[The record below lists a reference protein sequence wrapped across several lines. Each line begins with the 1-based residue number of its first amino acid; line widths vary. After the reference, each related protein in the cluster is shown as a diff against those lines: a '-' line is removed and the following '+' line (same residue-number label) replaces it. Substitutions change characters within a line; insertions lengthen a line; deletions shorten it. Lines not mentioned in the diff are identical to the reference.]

1 MSKPVVEKQLS
12 DESIKLAEKTPPVT
26 PPEWKNLQEIVLHS
40 VKGATRSF
48 FISFLLRGGVSFIIR
63 LIAVYRRKTTIFS
76 ALKASMGYE
85 TQRFAKMIASFSLT
99 WKLISNFLYFKT
111 KKNLKR
117 NGALAGAIAG
127 LSVLIESPE
136 NRVAIAQQFSM
147 RALQGAK
154 NALKQRKLFSMPHG
168 DTLLFSLA
176 VASIMYAYTMHPD
189 TIPREYYSWIVQ
201 HGRVP
206 KVIVELNRENT
217 KGHQAGYFPAN
228 IEALKAAMIKTHATP
243 ENTKKLFDYIKANNG
258 IAPNLPCSAIH
269 ARENS
274 CVKYQAGVWY
284 KTFLEMSPVYFS
296 LNAVP
301 TLLFKFKSVVERII
315 KSTAISSSF
324 ISTYVYMFQ
333 TGLCLHRTFF
343 PQQKEKY
350 LFYYLG
356 IVTGLSILIEQK
368 PKRAELAMYVLPK
381 GLQSLYT
388 LMIQNGTLIP
398 IPHLDVIATCGA
410 MSTIMSLY
418 QTEPHQL
425 SSLMYKVMK
434 GVIGTF

>member
-1 MSKPVVEKQLS
+1 
-12 DESIKLAEKTPPVT
+12 
-26 PPEWKNLQEIVLHS
+26 
-40 VKGATRSF
+40 
-48 FISFLLRGGVSFIIR
+48 
-63 LIAVYRRKTTIFS
+63 
-76 ALKASMGYE
+76 MGFE

-99 WKLISNFLYFKT
+99 WKLISNFLHFKT

-127 LSVLIESPE
+127 LAVLIESPE

-176 VASIMYAYTMHPD
+176 VASIMYAYTMHPE
-189 TIPREYYSWIVQ
+189 TIPRECMHFLTVDYNWIVQ

-228 IEALKAAMIKTHATP
+228 IEGLKAAMVKTHATP
-243 ENTKKLFDYIKANNG
+243 ENTKRLFDYIDANNG

-274 CVKYQAGVWY
+274 CIKYQAGVWY

-301 TLLFKFKSVVERII
+301 TLLFKFKSVIERYI
-315 KSTAISSSF
+315 F
-324 ISTYVYMFQ
+324 
-333 TGLCLHRTFF
+333 
-343 PQQKEKY
+343 
-350 LFYYLG
+350 
-356 IVTGLSILIEQK
+356 LIAVPYNLLLE
-368 PKRAELAMYVLPK
+368 
-381 GLQSLYT
+381 
-388 LMIQNGTLIP
+388 
-398 IPHLDVIATCGA
+398 
-410 MSTIMSLY
+410 
-418 QTEPHQL
+418 
-425 SSLMYKVMK
+425 
-434 GVIGTF
+434 

>member
-1 MSKPVVEKQLS
+1 MTKELGNEDSKDKPAVEKQLS
-12 DESIKLAEKTPPVT
+12 DESIKLVEKTPPVT
-26 PPEWKNLQEIVLHS
+26 PPEWKNIQEIIKHS
-40 VKGATRSF
+40 LKGASRSF
-48 FISFLLRGGVSFIIR
+48 FVAFLLRGGVSFIIR
-63 LIAVYRRKTTIFS
+63 LIAVFRGRTTVFS
-76 ALKASMGYE
+76 ALKASMGFE

-99 WKLISNFLYFKT
+99 WKLISNILHFKT

-117 NGALAGAIAG
+117 NGAFAGAIAG
-127 LSVLIESPE
+127 LAVLIESPE

-154 NALKQRKLFSMPHG
+154 NALKQRNLFSMPHG

-176 VASIMYAYTMHPD
+176 VASIMYAYTMHPE

-217 KGHQAGYFPAN
+217 KGNQAGYFPAN
-228 IEALKAAMIKTHATP
+228 IEALKAALVKTHATP
-243 ENTKKLFDYIKANNG
+243 ENTKSLFEYIKENNG
-258 IAPNLPCSAIH
+258 IAPHLPCSAIH

-301 TLLFKFKSVVERII
+301 TLLFKFKSVIE
-315 KSTAISSSF
+315 K
-324 ISTYVYMFQ
+324 
-333 TGLCLHRTFF
+333 GLF
-343 PQQKEKY
+343 PKQVEKY

-356 IVTGLSILIEQK
+356 IITGLSILIEQK

-388 LMIQNGTLIP
+388 LMIQNGALIP

-434 GVIGTF
+434 GVIGTY